1 MSHYIDQ
8 VNMRISLT
16 SALIFLFSC
25 FLVPMTGFSQNDLL
39 LGEWKALLPAN
50 HGNHVATGNGKI
62 FYGSSS
68 GITVLDEQDLEN
80 PLFYTTIDGLSS
92 IIVDNLAFD
101 PISGQLIIAYSN
113 GIIDLFSPDEVFTIL
128 DIASNTTIQGSK
140 KINDI
145 HITPDGEFA
154 YLATGFGVLQY
165 NLQRREFGFNTLTS
179 VEINSITTKGD
190 LVYASADSG
199 CYFID
204 LSTSANENFFGDWSL
219 IDSVAGIENSY
230 FSSVVEAIGESVY
243 VAADDQ
249 VYVSSSTDSGVTFQ
263 SIYQFDDSELT
274 AKDLIE
280 YNGGCVLLL
289 RHETGQSELVFFDED
304 NTAYFNNVGCANV
317 SNSLAVDGNDRLWI
331 GDKFRRMRYK
341 TGVDESCNRIEFNG
355 PFDSNV
361 SEMVIE
367 NDVLYVATG
376 GVKDN
381 FTVEFIKD
389 GFYEYKDQEWKV
401 LNFLTEDAIDPS
413 ISSFYQVRP
422 HPTEDIVYVGTYWG
436 GMYEYDSASGEII
449 RLHDKDNTPDS
460 GLNATIGDANR
471 TRISDIVLDK
481 QGNLWIA
488 NFGAARP
495 LVVLTKD
502 GNWFNFDIG
511 ANTNITNLVI
521 DDQGFIW
528 MVANGSSGGVVIY
541 DIGESIEDPTDDS
554 PPRFI
559 RNNELPGGIAL
570 TLELDVTGDVW
581 VGTTEGAMVFECGG
595 SAFDPEIC
603 NANQPKFVQE
613 GIPAFLL
620 ASERVQTIM
629 IDGANRK
636 WFGTRNGVFLVN
648 ANTDEQIAHFT
659 TENSPLLDND
669 IFDIAYNDVSGE
681 VYIGTGKGMMVYRS
695 QATGAN
701 VTHSSEIYAYPNPVT
716 PDHTGPIAIKG
727 LARDANVKIT
737 DLNGKLVY
745 ETTALGGQAIW
756 DGTHY
761 DRSSKVGAGV
771 YLVFSSTTDV
781 FRDPDTHVTKIPLI
795 RN

>member
-1 MSHYIDQ
+1 
-8 VNMRISLT
+8 MRISITTTLISLT
-16 SALIFLFSC
+16 SCLLIVALLIP
-25 FLVPMTGFSQNDLL
+25 VTGFSQNDLL
-39 LGEWKALLPAN
+39 LGEWKTLLPAN

-68 GITVLDEQDLEN
+68 GIAVLDENDIEN
-80 PLFYTTIDGLSS
+80 PLFYTTVDGLSA
-92 IIVDNLAFD
+92 INVDNLAFD

-113 GIIDLFSPDEVFTIL
+113 GVLDLFSTDEVFTIL

-140 KINDI
+140 KINDM
-145 HITPDGEFA
+145 HVTPDGEFV

-179 VEINSITTKGD
+179 ETVNSITTAGD
-190 LVYASADSG
+190 KVFAATDSG

-204 LSTSANENFFGDWSL
+204 LSTSANENFFGDWTL
-219 IDSVAGIENSY
+219 IDSSAGIENSY
-230 FSSVVEAIGESVY
+230 FSSTVESIGDNIY
-243 VAADDQ
+243 VSADDEI
-249 VYVSSSTDSGVTFQ
+249 YVSSNTDSGVTFS
-263 SIYQFDDSELT
+263 SIYEFDNSDLT

-280 YNGGCVLLL
+280 YDNGSVLLL
-289 RHETGQSELVFFDED
+289 RHESGQSEMVFFDED
-304 NTAYFNNVGCANV
+304 NTPYFINVACANV
-317 SNSLAVDGNDRLWI
+317 SNGLAVDGQNRIWI
-331 GDKFRRMRYK
+331 GDRYRRMRYK
-341 TGVDESCNRIEFNG
+341 TGANNECNRIEFNG
-355 PFDSNV
+355 PFGTNV
-361 SEMVIE
+361 SEMVIK

-381 FTVEFIKD
+381 FSVEFVKD

-401 LNFLTEDAIDPS
+401 FNNVTDDFIDP
-413 ISSFYQVRP
+413 IMSSFYQVRP
-422 HPTEDIVYVGTYWG
+422 HPTEDLVYVGTYWG
-436 GMYEYDSASGEII
+436 GIYEYDAANGEIV
-449 RLHDKDNTPDS
+449 RLIDKDNTPDS
-460 GLNATIGDANR
+460 GLGGTIGDSAR
-471 TRISDIVLDK
+471 TRISDLVFDK
-481 QGNLWIA
+481 EGNLWIA

-502 GNWFNFDIG
+502 GNWFNFDVG
-511 ANTNITNLVI
+511 ANANITNIVI
-521 DDQGFIW
+521 DEFGFIW
-528 MVANGSSGGVVIY
+528 MVANGSSGGVLIY
-541 DIGESIEDPTDDS
+541 DIGEQIEDPTDDDI
-554 PPRFI
+554 RFI
-559 RNNELPGGIAL
+559 RNGDLPGGIAR

-595 SAFDPEIC
+595 AAFDSDIC

-620 ASERVQTIM
+620 ASELVQTIM

-659 TENSPLLDND
+659 TDNSPLLDND
-669 IFDIAYNDVSGE
+669 IFDIAYNDETGE
-681 VYIGTGKGMMVYRS
+681 VYIGTAKGIMVYRS
-695 QATGAN
+695 QATGAR
-701 VTHSSEIYAYPNPVT
+701 VTHSNDIYAYPNPVT

-761 DRSSKVGAGV
+761 DRSSRVGAGV

-781 FRDPDTHVTKIPLI
+781 FRDPNTHVTKILI
-795 RN
+795 VR